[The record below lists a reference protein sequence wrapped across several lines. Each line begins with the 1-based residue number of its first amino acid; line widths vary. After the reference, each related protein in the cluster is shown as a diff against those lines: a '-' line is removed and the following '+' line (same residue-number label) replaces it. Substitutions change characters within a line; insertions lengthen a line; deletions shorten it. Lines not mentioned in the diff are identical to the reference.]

1 MSLLI
6 PVSWGELLDKLTIL
20 QIKIERIK
28 DQDKRDN
35 ISRELQQLTAI
46 YQQSGVSGSKLIILI
61 DELRQVNETLW
72 DIEDR
77 IRVCE
82 KTGDFGSRFIEL
94 ARSVYITNDRRAN
107 LKHQINRL
115 LDSDIIEEKSYE
127 SY

>member
-20 QIKIERIK
+20 HIKIERIK

>member
-20 QIKIERIK
+20 QIKVERIK

-46 YQQSGVSGSKLIILI
+46 YHQSGVSGSKLIVLI